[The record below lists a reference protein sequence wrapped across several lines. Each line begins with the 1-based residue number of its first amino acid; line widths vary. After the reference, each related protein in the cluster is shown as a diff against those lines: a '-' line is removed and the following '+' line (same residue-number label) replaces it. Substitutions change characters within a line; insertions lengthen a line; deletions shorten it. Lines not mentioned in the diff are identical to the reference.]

1 VGGEGELDQDAVD
14 AGVGVVVGDDLRK
27 IGFFF
32 LKKKVWVKKCAS

>member
-1 VGGEGELDQDAVD
+1 VGGEGELNQDAVD

-27 IGFFF
+27 IGFF